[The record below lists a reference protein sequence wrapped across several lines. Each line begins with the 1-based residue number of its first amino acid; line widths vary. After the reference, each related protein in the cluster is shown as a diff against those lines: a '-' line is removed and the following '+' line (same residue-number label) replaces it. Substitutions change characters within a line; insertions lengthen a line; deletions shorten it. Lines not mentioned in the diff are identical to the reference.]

1 MPKFQITFR
10 QFIKTLLLLHLVLM
24 MAQLIFI
31 VIIFVLVNE
40 ESSVIDINAQNM
52 LLIVVP
58 LAVLTIIAS
67 GRFFYQQQLKKIR
80 SKTGIGEKFRSYQM
94 MQILQFA
101 FAEMGALTCFLA
113 SFLSQNLVF
122 VYGSI
127 GVLLYFLSIR
137 PTKNRIE
144 KELALDFTEQNKLL
158 DPDFILYETESSE
171 SD

>member
-1 MPKFQITFR
+1 
-10 QFIKTLLLLHLVLM
+10 M

-40 ESSVIDINAQNM
+40 ESSVIDINTQNM
-52 LLIVVP
+52 LLLGVP
-58 LAVLTIIAS
+58 IAVIIIIAS

-80 SKTGIGEKFRSYQM
+80 SKTNLGEKFRSYQT

-101 FAEMGALTCFLA
+101 FAELGALTCFLA

-137 PTKNRIE
+137 PSKIKVE
-144 KELALDFTEQNKLL
+144 KELSLDFSDQNKLA
-158 DPDFILYETESSE
+158 DPEFILYEIESSE
-171 SD
+171 TD

>member
-1 MPKFQITFR
+1 MI
-10 QFIKTLLLLHLVLM
+10 LHLAMM

-31 VIIFVLVNE
+31 VVIFGLVNE
-40 ESSVIDINAQNM
+40 ESTIIDINLQNM
-52 LLIVVP
+52 LLIGVP
-58 LAVLTIIAS
+58 ITVIVIIAS

-80 SKTGIGEKFRSYQM
+80 SKDNLGEMFRSYQT

-101 FAEMGALTCFLA
+101 FAELGALTCFLA

-122 VYGSI
+122 VYGAI

-137 PTKNRIE
+137 PSKIKVE
-144 KELALDFTEQNKLL
+144 KELALDFQSQNKLA
-158 DPDFILYETESSE
+158 DPEFILYEFESSD